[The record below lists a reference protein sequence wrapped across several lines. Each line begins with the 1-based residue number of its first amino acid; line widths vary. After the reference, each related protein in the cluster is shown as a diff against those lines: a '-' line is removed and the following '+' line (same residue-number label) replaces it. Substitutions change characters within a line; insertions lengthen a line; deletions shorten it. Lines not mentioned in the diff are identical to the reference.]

1 VTIVHL
7 VTVTTAANGT
17 LRRNKMSYWH
27 YQLMYH
33 KHENPATFEGDG
45 YYAIHEYYNMDDGDG
60 WTENPV
66 ELTGESVEDVK
77 KSLLLMLNDIDKHGV
92 KDYA

>member
-1 VTIVHL
+1 
-7 VTVTTAANGT
+7 
-17 LRRNKMSYWH
+17 MSHWH

-33 KHENPATFEGDG
+33 KHDKPVLGEEG
-45 YYAIHEYYNMDDGDG
+45 YYAIHELYELDGGDG
-60 WTENPV
+60 WTESPV
-66 ELTGESVEDVK
+66 KVTGESVEDVR

>member
-1 VTIVHL
+1 
-7 VTVTTAANGT
+7 
-17 LRRNKMSYWH
+17 MSYWR

-33 KHENPATFEGDG
+33 KNGEAIDLPEEGG
-45 YYAIHEYYNMDDGDG
+45 YYAIHEYYTIGENGDS
-60 WTENPV
+60 WTEGPV
-66 ELTGESVEDVK
+66 EVVGESVEDVK

>member
-1 VTIVHL
+1 MRH
-7 VTVTTAANGT
+7 
-17 LRRNKMSYWH
+17 WH

-33 KHENPATFEGDG
+33 KGENTGYGDAD

-66 ELTGESVEDVK
+66 EVTGESVEDVK